1 MRAMRCRP
9 GIIGRTSDLDLKPRR
24 VGPDGA
30 RRPGPFALAALLV
43 TAAGMAGA
51 EPPKPG
57 TVFETIA
64 ATEERSPIGMV
75 SANSYEAVD
84 VAVGVLESGGNAVDA
99 AVAAGF
105 ALGAS
110 DPSSSGLGGA
120 TYILIRFADGR
131 EVAVDGSATV
141 PGLVNRAR
149 LTQLR
154 RKAIETD
161 EEMIQGFEWVAVPG
175 TVAAL
180 DLAARKYGSRPWH
193 ELLAPAIRIAEDG
206 YAVTLA
212 KQAAIEKYLP
222 VILSTDLLR
231 LWILRGGTEVP
242 AIGERFCNLELA
254 RTLRAIAAGGADA
267 FYRGAIARAIDE
279 DMVRRGGFVRATD
292 LARATA
298 REIAP
303 LRTEYRG
310 VEVMTF
316 PPPGGGG
323 VVVEALN
330 ILSNFAP
337 EELRA
342 DRPDRVR
349 ILAETF
355 HVATE
360 DGLGFWNAPAHLGGP
375 GALPYQLTREH
386 AAARAALVRKG
397 RLLGPDDLSLWAP
410 ATREP
415 GGTTHISIVDRHGT
429 VVALSQTIG
438 RFYGAKVMTASLGFP
453 YNSLL
458 QACKLEG
465 PRRMKPWER
474 IATMMA
480 PTLAFRGGELV
491 LVIGGSG
498 STKIPSTVALF
509 FSDMLDRGLSVR
521 EAVEA
526 PRIGWSITAAGGD
539 LNLEVRPPV
548 TKDVVEGL
556 KESGYTRLK
565 LVEFPAERKM
575 LSRLG
580 AVAAV
585 GFDPA
590 RREYI
595 GVSDPRRAG
604 RAVGPRL

>member
-1 MRAMRCRP
+1 M
-9 GIIGRTSDLDLKPRR
+9 
-24 VGPDGA
+24 
-30 RRPGPFALAALLV
+30 FQ
-43 TAAGMAGA
+43 
-51 EPPKPG
+51 
-57 TVFETIA
+57 TIE
-64 ATEERSPIGMV
+64 ATETRSEIGMV
-75 SANSYEAVD
+75 SANSYEAAE
-84 VAVGVLESGGNAVDA
+84 VAVEVLEAGGNAIDA

-105 ALGAS
+105 ALGSS
-110 DPSSSGLGGA
+110 DPASSGLGGT
-120 TYILIRFADGR
+120 TYILIRFPDGR

-154 RKAIETD
+154 REAIETD
-161 EEMIQGFEWVAVPG
+161 EEMIQGFEWVAMPG

-206 YAVTLA
+206 YAVTLS

-231 LWILRGGTEVP
+231 LWILRDGTEVP
-242 AIGERFCNLELA
+242 EVGERFCNPELA
-254 RTLRAIAAGGADA
+254 RTLRVIASGGADA
-267 FYRGAIARAIDE
+267 FYRGEIARTIDE
-279 DMVRRGGFVRATD
+279 DMARRGGFVRATD
-292 LARATA
+292 LALVTA
-298 REIAP
+298 REIEP
-303 LRTEYRG
+303 IRTQYRG

-330 ILSNFAP
+330 ILSHFAP
-337 EELRA
+337 EELRG
-342 DRPDRVR
+342 DTPERVR

-360 DGLGFWNAPAHLGGP
+360 DGYGFWNAPAHLGGP
-375 GALPYQLTREH
+375 GALPYRLTREH

-397 RLLGPDDLSLWAP
+397 RLLGPDDLSLAGP
-410 ATREP
+410 AVREP

-438 RFYGAKVMTASLGFP
+438 RFYGAKVMTGSLGFP

-458 QACKLEG
+458 QAAELEG
-465 PRRMKPWER
+465 SRRMRPWER

-480 PTLAFRGGELV
+480 PTIAFRGSELM
-491 LVIGGSG
+491 LAIGGSG

-509 FSDMLDRGLSVR
+509 LSDMLDRGLSVR

-526 PRIGWSITAAGGD
+526 PRIGWSITYKGGE
-539 LNLEVRPPV
+539 LHLEVRPPV
-548 TKDVVEGL
+548 TEETVEDL
-556 KESGYTRLK
+556 KTRGYTRLK
-565 LVEFPAERKM
+565 LVEFPAERKN
-575 LSRLG
+575 LTRLG

-590 RREYI
+590 TRTYV